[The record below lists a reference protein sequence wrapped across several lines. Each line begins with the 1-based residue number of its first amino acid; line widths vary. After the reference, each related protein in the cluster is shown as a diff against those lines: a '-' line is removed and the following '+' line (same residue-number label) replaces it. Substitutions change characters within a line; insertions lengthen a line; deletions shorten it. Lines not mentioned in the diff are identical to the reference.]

1 VRVRESTC
9 SLCRRL
15 WRHSA
20 PRLPIHVGR
29 LAICTTLVSK
39 VLLFRDIFPALAIVL
54 IQSPRVRRMI
64 QVSLAVM
71 ALLLAL
77 VVGPET
83 HVHQGEGP
91 NRETVVHLHFG
102 IVGHVHGGSPSGPG
116 LSRSDANG
124 PAIYLNAYSSIAR
137 HATTVPILIP
147 QPVNLF
153 APVSSAEVDF
163 SQPEVRAHAP
173 PLIDS
178 TRPRSPPLAFSA

>member
-1 VRVRESTC
+1 MRVRESTC

-39 VLLFRDIFPALAIVL
+39 VLLFRDIFPALAIDL

-102 IVGHVHGGSPSGPG
+102 IVGHVHGGSSSGLG
-116 LSRSDANG
+116 LSGSDGGG
-124 PAIYLNAYSSIAR
+124 PAVYLNAYSS
-137 HATTVPILIP
+137 TTTHTPVVPILAP
-147 QPVNLF
+147 GPVNLL
-153 APVSSAEVDF
+153 APNLTAEAEIF
-163 SQPEVRAHAP
+163 RPQARAHAP
-173 PLIDS
+173 PLIGS
-178 TRPRSPPLAFSA
+178 TRPRSPPLIFPA